1 MRKDTHL
8 VLKWDWINNNLTAEE
23 RKIFDILVNK
33 SRIRS
38 HEYYVVN
45 LDEPYADKVKDII
58 QKNEKN
64 TEMDIPSACNSF
76 KERIIAYLVES
87 GLHYDKTIESSNK
100 YYKFIA
106 WKVEKA
112 SQDALVEILIKNI
125 YFVIDTYILE
135 HFDRDAINKIS
146 FNVRDCECLTD
157 RDTGDRLFRTLI
169 NFRINK

>member
-58 QKNEKN
+58 QKNEQN
-64 TEMDIPSACNSF
+64 TEMDIPSACASF

-87 GLHYDKTIESSNK
+87 GLYYDKTIESSK
-100 YYKFIA
+100 YHKFIA
-106 WKVEKA
+106 WRVEKA
-112 SQDALVEILIKNI
+112 SQDALDEILTKI
-125 YFVIDTYILE
+125 YFVINAYMLE
-135 HFDRDAINKIS
+135 HFDRYDTSKIG
-146 FNVRDCECLTD
+146 FNIRDCECLTD
-157 RDTGDRLFRTLI
+157 KDTDNKLFRTLI
-169 NFRINK
+169 NFRINE